1 MDHRSYLDPANQA
14 VTNSHK
20 RKMESTPTWGY
31 SAAPTTTPTT
41 TTPTTATAHPSAKKR
56 PRTSANPPAS
66 HSNTTPSLP
75 LGGETLVGSEAQKNG
90 GTEEEIDL
98 ERWDLPAI
106 LNLPSVEDFEK
117 SNTLPEISSLRTL
130 SNCPERARELIQ
142 QRALETKVESIA
154 RQHNLRLEGFDHFFF
169 LQFLFSHTNL
179 WFLCL
184 FFFFSQE
191 KSFF

>member
-1 MDHRSYLDPANQA
+1 
-14 VTNSHK
+14 
-20 RKMESTPTWGY
+20 MESTPTWGY

-154 RQHNLRLEGFDHFFF
+154 RQHNLRLEGKVILLIHDA
-169 LQFLFSHTNL
+169 L
-179 WFLCL
+179 LCSL
-184 FFFFSQE
+184 RDIMDGLVALRSTEEDRLDDQQQTL
-191 KSFF
+191 SILRI